1 MATIEHGNER
11 KEGNPEWFT
20 GKTWATVMS
29 EPDDPQGVRVLKVEF
44 SPGSRSGWHSHPGG
58 QVLHVLSGE
67 GVVANRE
74 GQALTMRT
82 GDTVTAQPGELHWHG
97 ATPDA
102 TMQQMS
108 ITSRGATE
116 WAGESVGDDEYRK
129 AVDAVG

>member
-1 MATIEHGNER
+1 MATIEHGKER

-20 GKTWATVMS
+20 GQTWATVLS
-29 EPDDPQGVRVLKVEF
+29 EPGDPQGVRVLEVEF

-74 GQALTMRT
+74 GQVLPMMT

-97 ATPDA
+97 AAPDK

-116 WAGESVGDDEYRK
+116 WTGEAVGDDEYLN
-129 AVDAVG
+129 AIDTVG